1 MTEIVALE
9 ALAARVEPGQS
20 LAIPVDGSGVAM
32 AATAALLEGGIRDLK
47 LICVPISGLQ
57 ADLLIGA
64 GCIAS
69 LETSAVSLGEA
80 GGAPRFTAGIKSGA
94 LTIRDSTCPAIFAG
108 LLAAQKGVPFMPI
121 AGIIGSDLLNVRS
134 DWQVIDSPVGEAR
147 KVVVVPAISPD
158 VALFHAP
165 EADRAGNVRIGRHRE
180 LADLAYASKRTLV
193 TVERIVDRN
202 LLDGKHSAAGV
213 LPSLYVDTIAVAE
226 RGAWPLALWDEYPA
240 DEAEIARYAAMAR
253 SDDGF
258 RTYLSTF
265 LTHRKQVA

>member
-9 ALAARVEPGQS
+9 ALAARVAPGQS

-32 AATAALLEGGIRDLK
+32 AATAVLLESGVRDLK
-47 LICVPISGLQ
+47 LICVPISGMQ

-64 GCIAS
+64 GAVAS

-80 GGAPRFTAGIKSGA
+80 GPAPRFTAAVKAGA
-94 LTIRDSTCPAIFAG
+94 LTIRDSTCPAIYAG

-121 AGIIGSDLLNVRS
+121 AGIIGSDLLNVRP

-158 VALFHAP
+158 IALFHAP

-202 LLDGKHSAAGV
+202 LLESEDSAAGV
-213 LPSLYVDTIAVAE
+213 LPSLYVDTIAVAAG
-226 RGAWPLALWDEYPA
+226 GAWPLALWDEYPA
-240 DEAEIARYAAMAR
+240 DEAEITRYAAMAR
-253 SDDGF
+253 SEDGF
-258 RTYLSTF
+258 CAYLSAF
-265 LTHRKQVA
+265 PAHRKQVA